1 MLPGPVFN
9 VELLT
14 TARRARYYVLR
25 FVYGAILLLL
35 VWMNN
40 PDLHRYGPSRTRVE
54 YSINEIASIGQALFW
69 TFFIAQS
76 ITILTLT
83 PALVAGTIADERER
97 RTLHY
102 LMASMLTSPEIV
114 LGKLGARML
123 HVGVF
128 MLVGLPIMSL
138 LSLFGGVDP
147 RWVLM
152 SFVGTASTAWLLSAT
167 SIWASTW
174 SKRPRDAITFVY
186 LLEFAWLFLPSII
199 DAVLRT
205 PGVVQPWSSIYAA
218 IQPVNDW
225 LVASSPLGFLYGS
238 ATPLLRGRGIGSL
251 DDAFYW
257 MVGLQLGTGLL
268 LVTVSVLRLRP
279 IFRSEGEGSWLTRR
293 LRRARAVGK
302 PARRLFPRPACG
314 DDAMLWK
321 ERYFSQTRRAAKI
334 VAGLI
339 VAVVMVMLGYATWE
353 AAKPAFIDL
362 LVNGYDSTWSTPNR
376 ESLSDFVKGVT
387 VGAYVLLTLAVGV
400 AAASSL
406 TSERERDTWISLI
419 ATPLEGWEIVRGKM
433 VGAVWG
439 YRWILGL
446 MAFYWLLG
454 LVLGST
460 HPVGIVT
467 AALVTAVNI
476 WFATAVGVYFSLV
489 SRTTTRA
496 MAATISLLIFFNCG
510 YLFCVIP
517 LRIESP
523 LVYFGITPMVE
534 WNSVMSYQDFD
545 VLVGRSTQAYMSP
558 ETSRGF
564 IQASFFSVIAYGVA
578 AFAFTTTTIARFDVV
593 LDRPKSLV
601 APILAAESDPVA
613 AASETDAVDD
623 DDAFDA
629 PTEVATEDRP
639 PENVE
644 PA

>member
-40 PDLHRYGPSRTRVE
+40 PELHRYGPSRTRHE
-54 YSINEIASIGQALFW
+54 YSINEIASIGQTLFW
-69 TFFIAQS
+69 TFFVAQS

-102 LMASMLTSPEIV
+102 LMASMLSSPEIV

-147 RWVLM
+147 EWVLR
-152 SFVGTASTAWLLSAT
+152 SFIGTISTAWLLSAA

-174 SKRPRDAITFVY
+174 SKRPRDAIAFVY
-186 LLEFAWLFLPSII
+186 LLEFAWLFLPTII
-199 DAVLRT
+199 DTVLRT
-205 PGVVQPWSSIYAA
+205 PGVVWPWTYIYAA
-218 IQPVNDW
+218 IQPANDW
-225 LVASSPLGFLYGS
+225 LVVSSPIGLFYQ
-238 ATPLLRGRGIGSL
+238 AAMPMMRGRGLASL
-251 DDAFYW
+251 EDAFYW
-257 MVGLQLGTGLL
+257 MVGLQLGAGLL
-268 LVTVSVLRLRP
+268 LVIVSVLRLRP

-293 LRRARAVGK
+293 LRRAKAVGK

-321 ERYFSQTRRAAKI
+321 ERYFSQTRRAVKI

-353 AAKPAFIDL
+353 VAKPAFIDL
-362 LVNGYDSTWSTPNR
+362 LANGYS
-376 ESLSDFVKGVT
+376 SDFNSSRQQDFGYFVKAVT
-387 VGAYVLLTLAVGV
+387 VGSYVLLTLAVGV

-439 YRWILGL
+439 YRWVLGL

-454 LVLGST
+454 LVLGSI
-460 HPVGIVT
+460 HPFGLVT
-467 AALVTAVNI
+467 AALVTAVYV

-496 MAATISLLIFFNCG
+496 MAATIGLLIFLNGG

-523 LVYFGITPMVE
+523 PAFFGVTPMVE
-534 WNSVMSYQDFD
+534 WTSVLNQQDFD
-545 VLVGRSTQAYMSP
+545 VLVGRSDYRYTSSETTRGFTQACV
-558 ETSRGF
+558 
-564 IQASFFSVIAYGVA
+564 FSVIAYGLA
-578 AFAFTTTTIARFDVV
+578 AWAFTVMTIARFDVV
-593 LDRPKSLV
+593 LDRPKSHV
-601 APILAAESDPVA
+601 APILAAESDSEA
-613 AASETDAVDD
+613 AASETDAADD
-623 DDAFDA
+623 DPFDA